1 MKAIRLLLLIL
12 TVGFIMN
19 SCSKGLSDKVITL
32 PSQSDPS
39 ICIRFMF
46 RVGSQNDPTGKEGLA
61 AITSQMLADAS
72 TKANNYDQILA
83 KLYPLAAS
91 YSAQVD
97 KEVTVIEGRVHKD
110 NWEAYYQL
118 LKEAILQPAFKQEDY
133 TRIKTQFLNHLERT
147 LRYSNDEELG
157 KEALNQFIFAGTPYG
172 HPEEGLIGAM
182 RDLTLEDIKQFYL
195 SHYTQS
201 NLKIGMAGAV
211 TPEIERRIAQD
222 LKALP
227 ESTPALPLPPSP
239 EPIQGTEVLLIE
251 KEAESTAISIGFPI
265 DLQRSDADFFSM
277 WLANSWFGEHRN
289 SSSHLFQVIREKR
302 GMNYGDYSYIEA
314 YPNGG
319 MRQFPPNNIGRRQQI
334 FQIWIRP
341 VQNQAHH
348 FALRAALRELQRL
361 VDRGITEE
369 EFALTQKF
377 LGKYYLHF
385 APTTMDRLGFGL
397 DDDFYGLPGSFLT
410 MFPQKIA
417 ALTLDEVNAA
427 VKKNLQYKNLK
438 IVMVT
443 KDAKSL
449 KKDLVENK
457 PSPMKYGTPKP
468 EAILEEDKQI
478 EVYPLDIKPDKIR
491 IVRVEDM
498 FL

>member
-1 MKAIRLLLLIL
+1 MKAIRLLLLTL

-19 SCSKGLSDKVITL
+19 SCGKKLSDKVITL
-32 PSQSDPS
+32 SSQSDPS
-39 ICIRFMF
+39 ISVRLMF
-46 RVGSQNDPTGKEGLA
+46 RVGSQDDPVGKEGLA

-72 TKANNYDQILA
+72 TKANDYNQILA
-83 KLYPLAAS
+83 KLYPMAAS

-97 KEVTVIEGRVHKD
+97 KEVTVIAGRVHRD

-118 LKEAILQPAFKQEDY
+118 LKEAVLQPAFKQEDF

-147 LRYSNDEELG
+147 LRYSDDEELG

-172 HPEEGLIGAM
+172 HPEEGLISSM
-182 RDLTLEDIKQFYL
+182 RDLTLEDIKQFYI
-195 SHYTQS
+195 SHYTRG
-201 NLKIGMAGAV
+201 NLKIGLAGAV
-211 TPEIERRIAQD
+211 TDEIERRIAEDMQS
-222 LKALP
+222 LP
-227 ESTPALPLPPSP
+227 ESAPALPPPP
-239 EPIQGTEVLLIE
+239 TPQPIQGIEVLLVE
-251 KEAESTAISIGFPI
+251 KETESTAISIGFPI
-265 DLQRSDADFFSM
+265 NLQRGDADFYAM

-289 SSSHLFQVIREKR
+289 SSSHLYQVIRETR

-314 YPNGG
+314 FPNGG
-319 MRQFPPNNIGRRQQI
+319 MRQFPANNIGRRQQI

-341 VQNQAHH
+341 VQNQARH
-348 FALRAALRELQRL
+348 FALRAAIRELQRL
-361 VDRGITEE
+361 VDKGMTEE

-385 APTTMDRLGFGL
+385 APTMMDRLGFSL
-397 DDDFYGLPGSFLT
+397 DDDFYGLPGSFLA
-410 MFPQKIA
+410 MFPQKIV

-443 KDAKSL
+443 HDAESL

-457 PSPMKYGTPKP
+457 PSPMKYSTPKSP
-468 EAILEEDKQI
+468 AVLEEDKEI
-478 EVYPLDIKPDKIR
+478 EVYPLDIKPEQVR
-491 IVRVEDM
+491 IVKVENM